1 MKILS
6 VLFIFVLSV
15 FANEPKALP
24 KIPELNIQAP
34 IEVQKVQSVSENNST
49 KVTRN
54 PFESVMTPK
63 ESGQISNPPKLD
75 LFTQTALNL
84 PSTARK
90 IKKITLSY
98 QNLDGSISIIEKEL
112 DGDIDWHFPLVLSQ
126 EVQANATLPTMSDF
140 NFHKLFDFH
149 IKDKKVTLKTPLQ
162 LIRDFTLASPTRL
175 ILDFKNNSEQSLKD
189 SMTTHLPV
197 VNKVELQTHLDFYRI
212 TLNLDGQYKYS
223 LQNTKEGLEIAF
235 Y

>member
-6 VLFIFVLSV
+6 VFFIFVLSV

-98 QNLDGSISIIEKEL
+98 QNLDGSISVIEKEL

-126 EVQANATLPTMSDF
+126 EVQANATLLTMSDF
-140 NFHKLFDFH
+140 NFHKLFVFH

-175 ILDFKNNSEQSLKD
+175 ILDFKNNSKQSLKD